1 MIHYAEGAFWR
12 PLFETNM
19 IMLQVAKG
27 CSHNRCKFCDMYHA
41 PFEASPL
48 EEVASDIEEMSH
60 LRGCPSRLFLA
71 GGNAFCLPAETLL
84 EIARLVHEKLP
95 RIQSIGCF
103 ARIEDVA
110 GKTDDELAALFE
122 AGFDML
128 SIGAESG
135 WDAVLERMDK
145 GHTAADIVE
154 QCTRLDN
161 TGMCYAFF
169 YLAGMAGAGRGIEN
183 ARRSIEVFS
192 QVNPDIIM
200 IHTMTCF
207 KGTVL
212 DAEVRAGA
220 FELEPEVEIMQE
232 LREFYAG
239 YPKPVRILASHYAN
253 TVRFDGKLP
262 EARDGMVELMDREI
276 ARADEAFLS
285 RWRRS
290 IQSI

>member
-19 IMLQVAKG
+19 FMLQVAAG

-41 PFEASPL
+41 PFKASPW
-48 EEVASDIEEMSH
+48 EEIEGDIEELAH
-60 LRGCPSRLFLA
+60 ERGCPSRLFLC
-71 GGNAFCLPAETLL
+71 GGNALCLPTETLL
-84 EIARLVHEKLP
+84 RVADAVREKLA
-95 RIQSIGCF
+95 RIESIGCF
-103 ARIEDVA
+103 ARVEDVLA
-110 GKTDDELAALFE
+110 KTDDELAALAD
-122 AGFDML
+122 AGYDMI

-135 WDAVLERMDK
+135 WDEALARMDK
-145 GHTAADIVE
+145 GHTAADIVAAGE
-154 QCTRLDN
+154 RLDN
-161 TGMCYAFF
+161 AGICYAFF

-200 IHTMTCF
+200 IHTMTRF
-207 KGTVL
+207 AGTAL
-212 DAEVRAGA
+212 DAEVRAGS
-220 FELEPEVEIMQE
+220 FELEPEVEIMRE

-253 TVRFDGKLP
+253 TVRFDGRLP
-262 EARDGMVELMDREI
+262 EARDAMVELMDREI

-285 RWRRS
+285 RWRS
-290 IQSI
+290 TIQSI